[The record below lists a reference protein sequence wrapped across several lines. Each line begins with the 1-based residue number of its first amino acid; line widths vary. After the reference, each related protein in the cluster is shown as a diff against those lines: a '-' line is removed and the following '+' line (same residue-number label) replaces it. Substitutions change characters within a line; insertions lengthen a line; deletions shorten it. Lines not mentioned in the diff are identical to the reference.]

1 MESKLQFQQNAN
13 VVAANGRP
21 VGQIERV
28 VVHPESKAVS
38 HIVVRTGSLLKK
50 EERVVPVSLI
60 AATDEERITLR
71 EDAGNLDSLPP
82 FEEKRMVP
90 REGQDLPPEP
100 GPVLPAANVYGAPL
114 VGLPAQPPPSS
125 GEEFVKR
132 TEQNIPEGSVAMKE
146 GAKVITAD
154 GKAVGNVERLVA
166 DAPADQAT
174 YLVVSLGNLGR
185 DRKLVPIDQVSLIDE
200 NQVHLSVEGDSLKE
214 LADA

>member
-1 MESKLQFQQNAN
+1 METKLQFQQNAN
-13 VVAANGRP
+13 VVTANGRP

-50 EERVVPVSLI
+50 EERVVPVDLI
-60 AATDEERITLR
+60 AATDEKRITLR
-71 EDAGNLDSLPP
+71 ADAGDLNSLPS
-82 FEEKRMVP
+82 FEEKRLVP
-90 REGQDLPPEP
+90 RADHDLPPET
-100 GPVLPAANVYGAPL
+100 GPTLPATNVYGAPL
-114 VGLPAQPPPSS
+114 VGLPAQPPSSS

-146 GAKVITAD
+146 GAKVIASD

-174 YLVVSLGNLGR
+174 YLVVSLGSLGR

-200 NQVHLSVEGDSLKE
+200 DEVHLSVEGDSLKE
-214 LADA
+214 LAAA